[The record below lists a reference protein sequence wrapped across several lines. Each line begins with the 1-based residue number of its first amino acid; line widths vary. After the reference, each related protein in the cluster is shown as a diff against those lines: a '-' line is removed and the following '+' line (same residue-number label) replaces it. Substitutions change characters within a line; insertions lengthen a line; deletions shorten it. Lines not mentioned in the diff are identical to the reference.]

1 MQRGQI
7 DMLCKLSEVSI
18 SRGFLMFGSLLRSVE
33 AVGEPTLVIIRIL
46 KKHKLGVTLHKKVP
60 GFSTALG
67 ELKAWCAVCIVSVF
81 SAQFVITHILV

>member
-1 MQRGQI
+1 M
-7 DMLCKLSEVSI
+7 V
-18 SRGFLMFGSLLRSVE
+18 
-33 AVGEPTLVIIRIL
+33 IRIL

-81 SAQFVITHILV
+81 SAQFVIITHFSLSDNQDRIKATNMMEKKFKKTTTNKQFIILPG

>member
-33 AVGEPTLVIIRIL
+33 AVGEPTLCAFL
-46 KKHKLGVTLHKKVP
+46 K
-60 GFSTALG
+60 F
-67 ELKAWCAVCIVSVF
+67 
-81 SAQFVITHILV
+81 